1 MGANPVRNFI
11 LPQSTTGISN
21 GAKKIVVV
29 GGGPSGMMAAIRASQ
44 LHADVTLVEKNPIL
58 GKKLLLSGKGR
69 CNLTNA
75 CSLDSFLKRF
85 SKNGEFL
92 RDAFKKFF
100 NQDLMNFFEKR
111 GLKLKV
117 ERQLRVFPVTNRSDG
132 ILKVLEKELGNNK
145 VRIIYKMQLKDIIIR
160 DGKVKGLLLSDGK
173 VLAAD
178 KIILAT
184 GGISYSFTGSTG
196 EGLDLARKLG
206 HNITPLRPGL
216 VPLEVRQKYAKALEG
231 LTLKN
236 IRLIFSDG
244 QKRIVSEMGELLFTD
259 FGISGPLVL
268 SLSGQIADWQSS
280 AKHVYPVRGRTPK
293 VSDGCLRQPVSN
305 GVYVEIDLKPALS
318 KEQLSARLLREFSL
332 NSKKTIKN
340 TLKALLPQRLI
351 DIFLGIAEIN
361 PAKLA
366 SQITKQEREN
376 LIKPLKA
383 MRLDITKTRP
393 IEEAM
398 VTRGGISLRDINPR
412 TMESRL
418 IKGLYFCGEIIDID
432 ADTGGFNLQAAFST
446 GYLAGESAGSN

>member
-1 MGANPVRNFI
+1 ME
-11 LPQSTTGISN
+11 
-21 GAKKIVVV
+21 AKKIAVV

-117 ERQLRVFPVTNRSDG
+117 ERQLRVFPVTDRSDS

-145 VRIIYKMQLKDIIIR
+145 IRIIYKMQLKDIIIR
-160 DGKVKGLLLSDGK
+160 DGKVKGLLLSGGK

-206 HNITPLRPGL
+206 HNITPLRPVL
-216 VPLEVRQKYAKALEG
+216 VPLEVKQKYAKALEG

-244 QKRIVSEMGELLFTD
+244 RKRIVSEMGELLFTD

-280 AKHVYPVRGRTPK
+280 AKHVY
-293 VSDGCLRQPVSN
+293 
-305 GVYVEIDLKPALS
+305 VEIDLKPALS
-318 KEQLSARLLREFSL
+318 KEQLSARLLREFAL

-393 IEEAM
+393 IGEAM
-398 VTRGGISLRDINPR
+398 VTRGGVSLRDINPR

-446 GYLAGESAGSN
+446 GYLAGESAALL